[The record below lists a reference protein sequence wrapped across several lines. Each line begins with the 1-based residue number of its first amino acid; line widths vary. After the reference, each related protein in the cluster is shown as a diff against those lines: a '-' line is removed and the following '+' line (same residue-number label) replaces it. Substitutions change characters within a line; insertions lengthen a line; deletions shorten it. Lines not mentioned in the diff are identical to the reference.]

1 MHHPLHFISS
11 VHTTL
16 LWDNIAHRALPVQ
29 RYSHRRVTAHVCSAL
44 SVDGTGDAR
53 PRPDATGFYP
63 LLAGSGRPRVLV
75 IAVLVA
81 VELVLGE
88 TCGNGA
94 SSPALLLSS

>member
-1 MHHPLHFISS
+1 M
-11 VHTTL
+11 
-16 LWDNIAHRALPVQ
+16 
-29 RYSHRRVTAHVCSAL
+29 TAHVCSTLL

-63 LLAGSGRPRVLV
+63 LLTGSGRPRVLV
-75 IAVLVA
+75 IAVLVV

-94 SSPALLLSS
+94 LVSPALLLSS